1 MSQKE
6 KTANLELIL
15 ECEIRDKNGK
25 LISIHRQPSKSLLK
39 NFARMLRTA
48 FNIVAPTG
56 SASSTVTL
64 TDTGGTSRTFYGAF
78 MGGTTTMNNQ
88 GLAPLCAL
96 AAQYDDTYGIQVGA
110 ASTSVDRDQY
120 QLSGKIPNGTSAGQL
135 TYGSMTVEDTDGTP
149 PDTIFRL
156 IRPFTNNT
164 TGDVTVWEIG
174 LAIANVWASNSVP
187 TKYNFLIARDVLSS
201 PQTVPAGATLTVR
214 YIFKVTA

>member
-6 KTANLELIL
+6 KTANLDLIL

-39 NFARMLRTA
+39 NFARMLRTMLNNA
-48 FNIVAPTG
+48 IPTG
-56 SASSTVTL
+56 AISSTVTL
-64 TDTGGTSRTFYGAF
+64 KDVNGASNPFYGAF
-78 MGGTTTMNNQ
+78 IAGGTS

-96 AAQYDDTYGIQVGA
+96 APQYDDSYGIQVGA
-110 ASTSVDRDQY
+110 AATSVDRDQY

-149 PDTIFRL
+149 PDTTFRL
-156 IRPFTNNT
+156 IRTFTNNT

-174 LAIANVWASNSVP
+174 LAIANTIDNYGSFSSN
-187 TKYNFLIARDVLSS
+187 KFLTARDVLSS